1 MYRSTHD
8 ATSEK
13 PSHTHD
19 TNAERPLCGKRF
31 SLNLKPVCLCE
42 TDRRWKKIWRGWSKF
57 FNCLTSYLSLLKGCS
72 FEHYLCAFTPWILC
86 YCSGD
91 FCLRS
96 QNKSVVTKHTSV
108 SGSSSICL
116 ASLSLLVILEHHMFF
131 WYHKSC
137 VVFTSFCLPFC
148 RCQVFFFFSLSGF
161 LLPTLCCEQTVM
173 WWNNN
178 SAWGVSVCTGS
189 HCTLHFNNLNLN
201 CTHHHIIN

>member
-13 PSHTHD
+13 PSHTHE

-42 TDRRWKKIWRGWSKF
+42 TDRRWKKTWRGWSKF

-72 FEHYLCAFTPWILC
+72 FEHYLCALTPWILC

-91 FCLRS
+91 FCLRI
-96 QNKSVVTKHTSV
+96 QNKSVVTKHTFV
-108 SGSSSICL
+108 SRSSSICL
-116 ASLSLLVILEHHMFF
+116 ASLSPLVVLEHHMFF

-137 VVFTSFCLPFC
+137 ATPSCFHLLLSPFLSVSSFLLL
-148 RCQVFFFFSLSGF
+148 FSLWVSSSHTV
-161 LLPTLCCEQTVM
+161 LWTDSHVMKQQLCLGGLCL
-173 WWNNN
+173 
-178 SAWGVSVCTGS
+178 
-189 HCTLHFNNLNLN
+189 HRLTLHFAFQ
-201 CTHHHIIN
+201 